1 MSNINTYQQVYTPRS
16 SSLADRVLL
25 DLLCKHTGIRRCP
38 PCVQVA
44 FTGSSAVGKQ
54 ILASAAATMKH
65 VSVECGGKCPLIV
78 CADANVDEV
87 STLTMC
93 HDNCNKGR

>member
-1 MSNINTYQQVYTPRS
+1 M
-16 SSLADRVLL
+16 
-25 DLLCKHTGIRRCP
+25 
-38 PCVQVA
+38 QVA

-54 ILASAAATMKH
+54 ILAAAAATMKH

-93 HDNCNKGR
+93 QVDGDQER